1 VERLKPYTTAN
12 GNTLAPPSASGVFTY
27 RPPAKFLGEDSFQY
41 RLLDQ
46 GLEDIA
52 TVRIWVATSADLP
65 EWTNLLYFGAY
76 YREPKGV
83 RSNWIY
89 HVDMGWVYVDQIDQ
103 ILDSS
108 WMWREYLGWFWTGD
122 KYFRWLYSDYFKKW
136 MHWEGGTSV
145 NQDWLVRDEGNNS
158 YNEAYF
164 VRKTREAE
172 EKAAQEKREAELREQ
187 RERELAAK
195 NKIKDEII
203 SLLPSINAVA
213 NYVRNS
219 SYFNSNQKSSIIKEL
234 ALNKRSSTLNSIFSY
249 TFNF

>member
-1 VERLKPYTTAN
+1 MERLKPYTTAN
-12 GNTLAPPSASGVFTY
+12 GNTLAPPSAGGVFTY

-46 GLEDIA
+46 GLQDIA

-76 YREPKGV
+76 YREPEGV

-122 KYFRWLYSDYFKKW
+122 KYFNWLYSDYFKKW
-136 MHWEGGTSV
+136 MHWEGGTSL
-145 NQDWLVRDEGNNS
+145 NQDWFVRDEENNS

-164 VRKTREAE
+164 IRKIREAE

-195 NKIKDEII
+195 NKIRDEII
-203 SLLPSINAVA
+203 ALLPSVPAVFS
-213 NYVRNS
+213 YVGTS
-219 SYFNSNQKSSIIKEL
+219 SYFSQSSRTSIAYEL
-234 ALNKRSSTLNSIFSY
+234 ARQGKSVTLNNL
-249 TFNF
+249 FNYQFKF